1 MSTRSAILFATLT
14 AMAEIPALYSQRPIV
29 NRHQKA
35 AMYHPFIE
43 ALALTIVDIPLTF
56 LIQIIF
62 SVVVYFLV
70 GLQKTAQQFF
80 IFYLLVLTMTLT
92 MKAFYRALA
101 AAFNRESGAQATAG
115 LATLLLVLYTGY
127 AIPKPSMV
135 AGLRW
140 LTWISVSDT
149 FMLKVNM
156 LPDKR
161 SLLRAASSLCF
172 KAILSNEF
180 HAIDAP
186 CAALVPQGP
195 GYENVT
201 LANQVCITVDVDAS
215 FSLCTDTH
223 NPICGG

>member
-1 MSTRSAILFATLT
+1 MYFAILFGAIS

-149 FMLKVNM
+149 FTSKVNM
-156 LPDKR
+156 SSDG
-161 SLLRAASSLCF
+161 LRAASSLWLRSDSF
-172 KAILSNEF
+172 ER
-180 HAIDAP
+180 
-186 CAALVPQGP
+186 VPH
-195 GYENVT
+195 
-201 LANQVCITVDVDAS
+201 D
-215 FSLCTDTH
+215 
-223 NPICGG
+223 

>member
-1 MSTRSAILFATLT
+1 MYFAILFGAIS

-70 GLQKTAQQFF
+70 CPQKTAQQFF
-80 IFYLLVLTMTLT
+80 AFYPLVLRLTLT
-92 MKAFYRALA
+92 MKAFYSALA
-101 AAFNRESGAQATAG
+101 AAFNRERSAQATTG

-127 AIPKPSMV
+127 AMPKPSMV

-149 FMLKVNM
+149 FTLKVDM
-156 LPDKR
+156 LPDIR
-161 SLLRAASSLCF
+161 SLLRAASPLWFRSDSF
-172 KAILSNEF
+172 KR
-180 HAIDAP
+180 
-186 CAALVPQGP
+186 VPH
-195 GYENVT
+195 
-201 LANQVCITVDVDAS
+201 D
-215 FSLCTDTH
+215 
-223 NPICGG
+223 

>member
-1 MSTRSAILFATLT
+1 M
-14 AMAEIPALYSQRPIV
+14 
-29 NRHQKA
+29 
-35 AMYHPFIE
+35 
-43 ALALTIVDIPLTF
+43 IVDVPLTF

-70 GLQKTAQQFF
+70 CLQKTTQKSFA
-80 IFYLLVLTMTLT
+80 FYLLVLTLTLT

-149 FMLKVNM
+149 FTLKINM
-156 LPDKR
+156 SLDGR
-161 SLLRAASSLCF
+161 SLIRAASSLWF
-172 KAILSNEF
+172 RGDSFER
-180 HAIDAP
+180 
-186 CAALVPQGP
+186 VPH
-195 GYENVT
+195 
-201 LANQVCITVDVDAS
+201 D
-215 FSLCTDTH
+215 
-223 NPICGG
+223 